1 MRHAPGSSQLLEP
14 PPPRGPWLGRG
25 YVVRWSHRLL
35 RPHLPVS
42 IPPLDFPGCGYTKGL
57 AIRDRF
63 GWNRDLPPFTAVLF
77 RHAILIDPGES
88 DGCIYPVLPR
98 RQLPSPGRQGLG
110 TPFPTVRFELPLPR
124 TLVGQLFES
133 QSIRFR
139 YGLVDRSPPG
149 RTDLGLLPAAETFT
163 PELAPDESPPSNVR
177 YGFGADWA
185 ICAGGT
191 LTRMNDGFLGRTPPQ
206 LTDRP
211 SLHATSFTPEWFR
224 AAPESRARTAAFAQS
239 AGLGPLGPS
248 RVVLSTRQSSPKLRP
263 AASLLLAS
271 APDSHQTL
279 EVDFR
284 APLVACPGGTYTRRS
299 FGPSLGTPLFEPP
312 GPTRDS
318 LRQPGFESL
327 IPS

>member
-1 MRHAPGSSQLLEP
+1 M
-14 PPPRGPWLGRG
+14 
-25 YVVRWSHRLL
+25 
-35 RPHLPVS
+35 
-42 IPPLDFPGCGYTKGL
+42 
-57 AIRDRF
+57 
-63 GWNRDLPPFTAVLF
+63 
-77 RHAILIDPGES
+77 LIDPGES

-110 TPFPTVRFELPLPR
+110 TPFPTVRVELPLAR
-124 TLVGQLFES
+124 ALVGQLFEA

-211 SLHATSFTPEWFR
+211 SLHATSFTPERFR
-224 AAPESRARTAAFAQS
+224 AAPESRARTAAFAQKRR
-239 AGLGPLGPS
+239 A
-248 RVVLSTRQSSPKLRP
+248 RP
-263 AASLLLAS
+263 ARSL
-271 APDSHQTL
+271 TG
-279 EVDFR
+279 
-284 APLVACPGGTYTRRS
+284 CS
-299 FGPSLGTPLFEPP
+299 FDAAEFT
-312 GPTRDS
+312 
-318 LRQPGFESL
+318 
-327 IPS
+327 